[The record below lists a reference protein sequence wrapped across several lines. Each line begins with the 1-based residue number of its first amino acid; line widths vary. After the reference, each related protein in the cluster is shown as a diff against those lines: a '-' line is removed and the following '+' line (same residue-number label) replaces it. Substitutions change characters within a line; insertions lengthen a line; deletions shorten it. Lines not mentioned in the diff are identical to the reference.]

1 MESFWIVIA
10 AELIKSANE
19 YSNAILGASDYANV
33 HSNANLGASDY
44 ANVNANANSG
54 ASDYANALAI
64 VAMAQMAEQRLL
76 IWRTRV

>member
-19 YSNAILGASDYANV
+19 YSNAILGASDYAN
-33 HSNANLGASDY
+33 
-44 ANVNANANSG
+44 
-54 ASDYANALAI
+54 ALAI
-64 VAMAQMAEQRLL
+64 VAMAQMAERRLL